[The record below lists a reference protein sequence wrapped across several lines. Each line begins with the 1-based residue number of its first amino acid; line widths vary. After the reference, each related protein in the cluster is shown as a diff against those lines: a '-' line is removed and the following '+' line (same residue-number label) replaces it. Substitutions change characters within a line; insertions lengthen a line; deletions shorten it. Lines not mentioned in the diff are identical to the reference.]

1 MKSVSP
7 VFRHRLR
14 KGVTVTLASAAAIVT
29 VLGTAGCGEAER
41 EAAKANSNEITLW
54 THTAGFDD
62 QLNAVKQI
70 VKDYNASSGKK
81 ATVKIQAFPQTSYND
96 SVISASSANKLPCLV
111 DVDQPNVPYWASAGV
126 IQPLDNQA
134 LLKRSESLLQS
145 AVGKWNGATY
155 GVGYTD
161 DTVAL
166 FARKSVLKVLG
177 IRQATFDQPWSKAEL
192 MDALSKMKNSGKN
205 PVTGTAWDYP
215 FDMGTASSGGE
226 WYSYAFSPLLQ
237 SFGGDLINRDGYKTS
252 DGVLNNAKAVEF
264 GKWMHSLV
272 TDKYMAVKGASD
284 TGLEFV
290 NDKIGLLYSGEWTY
304 GTMKDNNVDIND
316 IAIMP
321 PPDLGEG
328 SVTAGGAWEVAVTKS
343 CNNTEAAQ
351 DYINFSLQDKYILS
365 MAGSSLPASEA
376 AMAQS
381 DLYKEGG
388 DLAVMAEISKK
399 YVKMR
404 PETPSYS
411 FISTEFDKTVSDIIN
426 GADVKETLDS
436 AVTAID
442 ANIKSTEQ
450 SSSSK

>member
-7 VFRHRLR
+7 LFHTRLK
-14 KGVTVTLASAAAIVT
+14 KGLTLGVATVATMVT
-29 VLGTAGCGEAER
+29 VLGAAGCGEAER

-70 VKDYNASSGKK
+70 VKDYNASADKK
-81 ATVKIQAFPQTSYND
+81 ATVKIQAFPQSSYND

-126 IQPLDNQA
+126 IQPLTNEA
-134 LLKRSESLLQS
+134 LLSRSENLLQS
-145 AVGKWNGATY
+145 AVGKWNGTTY

-166 FARKSVLKVLG
+166 FARKSVLKALG
-177 IRQATFDQPWSKAEL
+177 IREATFDQPWSKAEM
-192 MDALSKMKNSGKN
+192 MDALSKMKSAGKN
-205 PVTGTAWDYP
+205 PVTGTSWEYP
-215 FDMGTASSGGE
+215 LDMGTASSGGE

-237 SFGGDLINRDGYKTS
+237 SFGGDLVNRKNYATADGS
-252 DGVLNNAKAVEF
+252 LNSEKAVEF
-264 GKWMHSLV
+264 GNWMHSLV
-272 TDKYMAVKGASD
+272 TNKYMAVKGASD

-328 SVTAGGAWEVAVTKS
+328 PVTAGGAWEVAVTKS

-351 DYINFSLQDKYILS
+351 DYINFSLQDKYILK
-365 MAGSSLPASEA
+365 MAGSSLPASET

-388 DLAVMAEISKK
+388 DLQVMAEISKK

-411 FISTEFDKTVSDIIN
+411 FISTEFDKTVADIIN
-426 GADVKETLDS
+426 GADVKQALDS
-436 AVTAID
+436 AVAAID
-442 ANIKSTEQ
+442 SNIKSTEQ

>member
-7 VFRHRLR
+7 LLRNRLKR
-14 KGVTVTLASAAAIVT
+14 GVTVSLASVAAIVT
-29 VLGTAGCGEAER
+29 VLGTVGCGEAER

-70 VKDYNASSGKK
+70 VKDYNASADKK
-81 ATVKIQAFPQTSYND
+81 ATVKIQAFPQSSYND

-126 IQPLDNQA
+126 IQPLTNKD
-134 LLKRSESLLQS
+134 LLSRSEELLQS
-145 AVGKWNGATY
+145 AVGKWNDATY

-166 FARKSVLKVLG
+166 FARKSVLKSLG
-177 IRQATFDQPWSKAEL
+177 IREATFDHPWDKAEF
-192 MDALSKMKNSGKN
+192 MDALSKMKSSGKN

-215 FDMGTASSGGE
+215 LDMGTASSGGE

-237 SFGGDLINRDGYKTS
+237 SFGGDLINRENYKTS
-252 DGVLNNAKAVEF
+252 QGVLNSSKAIEF
-264 GKWMHSLV
+264 GNWMHSLV
-272 TDKYMAVKGASD
+272 ADKYMAVKGASD

-304 GTMKDNNVDIND
+304 GTMKDNNIDISD

-328 SVTAGGAWEVAVTKS
+328 PVTAGGAWEVAVTKS

-351 DYINFSLQDKYILS
+351 DYMNFSLQDKYILS

-411 FISTEFDKTVSDIIN
+411 FISTEFDKTISDIIN
-426 GADVKETLDS
+426 GADVKQTLNS

-442 ANIKSTEQ
+442 ANIQSTEQ